1 MDLDGPLDFE
11 DEDPLV
17 NPPPAIIEKRKKAI
31 GLDDLLSDFYK
42 EKSKLIDKQN
52 KKKRKVSK
60 VYDSDDDDD
69 EQGKVAKLSQCVDE
83 VHNQMNEIGGEEDYQ
98 EWGLSMFGDQKPPIP
113 SPHVDLDS
121 CYLLKE
127 FMNNQLNL
135 MVGLNVDEGTTFL
148 EGLLVNGLLT
158 RLILTCAR
166 VEKLICKWTLNILLY
181 SSKED
186 LRSSACDFWCSI
198 LLSQNEVNGAAPVEI
213 NWLPNYQELKEAL
226 ETYGFRINS
235 SQDVEL
241 TEADSE
247 SQGPPQNIRAWL
259 KLVTACCLIRCKN
272 PIFSTSQVEQIAEIL
287 VLLLLDRG
295 LLGLSLLLQ
304 ECLISVVGSFKDEEW
319 VSSCK
324 KIAITL
330 ASRVPQDM
338 NCLRIVE
345 SVSGVDARSKYLR
358 SSIANQILVVLLD
371 HKDSDENLLSSLMS
385 INVKEKGCNLFKT
398 YIFVV
403 LAENWLFSS
412 KLVEEKPVLRDMW
425 AVFLR
430 NCSCQ
435 INSTDLRPYASKVRT
450 KAAYLLQGCS
460 SN

>member
-11 DEDPLV
+11 NEDPLV
-17 NPPPAIIEKRKKAI
+17 NPPPTIEKRKKVI

-42 EKSKLIDKQN
+42 EKSKVIDKVN
-52 KKKRKVSK
+52 KKRKVSK
-60 VYDSDDDDD
+60 VYHSDDD
-69 EQGKVAKLSQCVDE
+69 EQGQVDLLSQCVDE
-83 VHNQMNEIGGEEDYQ
+83 CQNQMNEIAGEEENQD
-98 EWGLSMFGDQKPPIP
+98 WGLSLFGDQKIPIP

-121 CYLLKE
+121 CCLLKE
-127 FMNNQLNL
+127 FMSNQLNL
-135 MVGLNVDEGTTFL
+135 VVDLTVDEGTTFL
-148 EGLLVNGLLT
+148 EGLLVNGWLT

-166 VEKLICKWTLNILLY
+166 VEKFICKWTLNILLY

-198 LLSQNEVNGAAPVEI
+198 LLSQNKVNGAPVEI
-213 NWLPNYQELKEAL
+213 YWLPNYQELKEAL
-226 ETYGFRINS
+226 ESYGFRIS
-235 SQDVEL
+235 LSQDVEL
-241 TEADSE
+241 ADADSE

-259 KLVTACCLIRCKN
+259 TLVTT
-272 PIFSTSQVEQIAEIL
+272 FEQTAEIL

-304 ECLISVVGSFKDEEW
+304 ECLISVIESFKEEEW

-324 KIAITL
+324 RIANSL

-338 NCLRIVE
+338 NCLRVVE
-345 SVSGVDARSKYLR
+345 SVSGVDARSKLLR
-358 SSIANQILVVLLD
+358 SSIAHQMLVVLLD

-385 INVKEKGCNLFKT
+385 INVKEKSCNLFKT
-398 YIFVV
+398 YISVV

-412 KLVEEKPVLRDMW
+412 TLVEEKPVLRDMW

-435 INSTDLRPYASKVRT
+435 INSTDLRSYASKVRT

>member
-17 NPPPAIIEKRKKAI
+17 NPPAITEKRKKAI

-60 VYDSDDDDD
+60 VYDSDDD
-69 EQGKVAKLSQCVDE
+69 EEHGKVAMLSQCVDE
-83 VHNQMNEIGGEEDYQ
+83 VHNQMNEIAGEEDYQ
-98 EWGLSMFGDQKPPIP
+98 EWGLYMFGYQKTPIP

-121 CYLLKE
+121 CFLLKE

-135 MVGLNVDEGTTFL
+135 MVDLNVDEGTTFL
-148 EGLLVNGLLT
+148 EGLLVSGLLT

-166 VEKLICKWTLNILLY
+166 VEKLICKWTFNTLLY

-213 NWLPNYQELKEAL
+213 NWLPNYQELTEAL
-226 ETYGFRINS
+226 DTYGFRINS

-241 TEADSE
+241 TETDSE

-259 KLVTACCLIRCKN
+259 KLVTACCQIRCKN
-272 PIFSTSQVEQIAEIL
+272 PIFSTSQVEQMAEIL

-295 LLGLSLLLQ
+295 LVGLSLLLQ
-304 ECLISVVGSFKDEEW
+304 DCLISVVGSFKDEEW
-319 VSSCK
+319 VSSCR
-324 KIAITL
+324 KIAISL

-345 SVSGVDARSKYLR
+345 SVSGVDARNKYLR

-412 KLVEEKPVLRDMW
+412 KLVDEKPVLRDMW